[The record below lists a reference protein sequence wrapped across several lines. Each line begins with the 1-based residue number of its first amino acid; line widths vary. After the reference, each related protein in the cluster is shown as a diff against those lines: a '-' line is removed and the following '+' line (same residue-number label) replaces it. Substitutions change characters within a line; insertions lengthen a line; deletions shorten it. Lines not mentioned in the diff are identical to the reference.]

1 MTYHQRTKE
10 AAKGKWRGILMEFGI
25 SPALLENERKHKDCP
40 LCGGKAKFRWDNK
53 DGTGSYIC
61 TCGAGDG
68 MALAMAYSGQDFP
81 TVAARIDAMLGNIKV
96 DAPSR
101 PAMPDE
107 DRLTILRRVYTES
120 RAVEVGDPVHRYLAS
135 RHVDEL
141 IYPRALRFHP
151 KLSDGEGGIRPAMV
165 AMVGVPGADKFCSM
179 HRTFLRPDGSGKAEM
194 ESPKKLMA
202 GSLPD
207 GACIML
213 SEFFGGRLGIAEGI
227 ETALSASAM
236 FEMPVWAAISSAML
250 AKWSPPEG
258 CEEVAIFADN
268 DPKFGGQAAAFA
280 LAHRLATG
288 RTAVPVTVHVP
299 DRVGD
304 DWADVYLR
312 SKGVAA

>member
-1 MTYHQRTKE
+1 
-10 AAKGKWRGILMEFGI
+10 
-25 SPALLENERKHKDCP
+25 
-40 LCGGKAKFRWDNK
+40 
-53 DGTGSYIC
+53 
-61 TCGAGDG
+61 
-68 MALAMAYSGQDFP
+68 
-81 TVAARIDAMLGNIKV
+81 
-96 DAPSR
+96 
-101 PAMPDE
+101 
-107 DRLTILRRVYTES
+107 
-120 RAVEVGDPVHRYLAS
+120 
-135 RHVDEL
+135 
-141 IYPRALRFHP
+141 
-151 KLSDGEGGIRPAMV
+151 
-165 AMVGVPGADKFCSM
+165 
-179 HRTFLRPDGSGKAEM
+179 M

-250 AKWSPPEG
+250 AKWSPPDG

-288 RTAVPVTVHVP
+288 RSAVPVTVHVP
-299 DRVGD
+299 DRVGE